1 MFWVLGIEY
10 EWDESYAE
18 LLMEKKNCGKC
29 EVIFEDVLYSIYRVI
44 KSIHLV
50 QSDHCGVKLDCKLK
64 TLLQV
69 FGPWAVVQI
78 AVSCLYGHVVWRQN
92 ICVCAHVL

>member
-1 MFWVLGIEY
+1 MGRIIRGIV
-10 EWDESYAE
+10 DG
-18 LLMEKKNCGKC
+18 EKKTAVSAKSYLKMFF
-29 EVIFEDVLYSIYRVI
+29 ILYRLI

-50 QSDHCGVKLDCKLK
+50 QYDHCGVKLDCKLK

-92 ICVCAHVL
+92 ICVCVHVL